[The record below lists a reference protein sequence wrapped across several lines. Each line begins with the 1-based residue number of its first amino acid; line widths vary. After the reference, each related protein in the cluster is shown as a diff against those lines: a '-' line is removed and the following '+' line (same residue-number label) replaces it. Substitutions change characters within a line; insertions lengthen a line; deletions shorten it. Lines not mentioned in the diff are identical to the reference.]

1 MDDVLYFQKKLYR
14 SLLVPETR
22 LNQDA
27 TFSMG
32 RETEITREEI
42 KFAKLVDRLRTR
54 FCQLFLKSLEK
65 QLILKQV
72 LTMDDW
78 KEIGP
83 MISFD
88 FARDNYFAQLK
99 EMQILNERMTAFTN
113 MQPIVGKYVSN
124 TWVRKH
130 ILLQSD
136 DEIEQMDKEIAEEE
150 TIPQF
155 NSEGDAGDGGNP
167 NPPSP
172 LNGQRPPV
180 TKPLIQ

>member
-1 MDDVLYFQKKLYR
+1 
-14 SLLVPETR
+14 
-22 LNQDA
+22 
-27 TFSMG
+27 MG

-42 KFAKLVDRLRTR
+42 KFAKFVDRLRTR
-54 FCQLFLKSLEK
+54 FSMLFLKTLEK

-83 MISFD
+83 TITFD

-99 EMQILNERMTAFTN
+99 EMQILNERMTAVTN
-113 MQPIVGKYVSN
+113 IQPIIGKYVSN
-124 TWVRKH
+124 TWVRKNV
-130 ILLQSD
+130 LLQSEND
-136 DEIEQMDKEIAEEE
+136 MEQMDKEIAEEE
-150 TIPQF
+150 TIPQY
-155 NSEGDAGDGGNP
+155 AGEQDGGDQGDNP